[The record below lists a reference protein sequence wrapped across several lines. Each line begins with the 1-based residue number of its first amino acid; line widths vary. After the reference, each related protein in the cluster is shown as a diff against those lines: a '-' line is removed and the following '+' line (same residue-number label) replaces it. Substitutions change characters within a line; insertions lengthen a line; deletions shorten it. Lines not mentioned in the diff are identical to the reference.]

1 MGAARL
7 ASAQADS
14 PPVVRADA
22 QAEKLAE
29 RQAMKRGTWIVL
41 GVLAAAITAGV
52 LIALRFRGPALG
64 PAPTQAGIEALRA
77 ERDAL
82 ATRVREAFIRQGEQS
97 LGRAPQAGIMIG
109 IPTSVT
115 RSIVEQVV
123 TGLFGETTLT
133 LRNLKVHNEG
143 KLKAKLL
150 IKKRTLGEYVLDMKI
165 HQVQGLLKPGTPTL
179 TFGTNTIGLTLPVR
193 LAEGTGDAE
202 LNFKWDSK
210 GTADLV
216 CGDTEV
222 SRTIGGG
229 VVPHDYNV
237 KGRFGIS
244 ADAETLTLRPQF
256 PDLAVRI
263 FVDPSEDAWKLVEEV
278 VRDRPKGCEIALGKV
293 DVKEKISGLLGKGF
307 NVKIPQKIFK
317 PIRFPAGVSQSLE
330 IQGIKLDLEV
340 KPSGVLVADDRIWY
354 GADFNLKKQK
364 PGSPGAPA
372 AAPRSPAPRSPAPRS
387 PAPRSPAPPSPSP
400 RTR

>member
-1 MGAARL
+1 
-7 ASAQADS
+7 
-14 PPVVRADA
+14 
-22 QAEKLAE
+22 
-29 RQAMKRGTWIVL
+29 MKRRTLLIL
-41 GVLAAAITAGV
+41 GVSAAAIAAAVVVV
-52 LIALRFRGPALG
+52 LRLRGPALG
-64 PAPTQAGIEALRA
+64 PPPTQAALEALRA

-82 ATRVREAFIRQGEQS
+82 AARTRDAIVGQGEQS

-143 KLKAKLL
+143 KLKAKML
-150 IKKRTLGEYVLDMKI
+150 ISKRTLGEYVLDMKI
-165 HQVQGLLKPGTPTL
+165 HQVQGLLKPGKPTL

-193 LAEGTGDAE
+193 LAEGVGDAE

-210 GTADLV
+210 GTANIV

-237 KGRFGIS
+237 TGRFGIS
-244 ADAETLTLRPQF
+244 ADAETLILRPQF

-293 DVKEKISGLLGKGF
+293 DVKQKLSGLLGKGF

-317 PIRFPAGVSQSLE
+317 PIRLPAGVSQSIE
-330 IQGIKLDLEV
+330 IQHVKVDLEV
-340 KPSGVLVADDRIWY
+340 KPTGVLVAGDRIWY
-354 GADFNLKKQK
+354 GADLTLRSQK
-364 PGSPGAPA
+364 PGAPA
-372 AAPRSPAPRSPAPRS
+372 PKGTPPGPPARPAR
-387 PAPRSPAPPSPSP
+387 
-400 RTR
+400 

>member
-1 MGAARL
+1 
-7 ASAQADS
+7 
-14 PPVVRADA
+14 
-22 QAEKLAE
+22 
-29 RQAMKRGTWIVL
+29 MKRGTLIVL
-41 GVLAAAITAGV
+41 GVLAAAIVAGV

-64 PAPTQAGIEALRA
+64 PPPTPAAIEALRA

-82 ATRVREAFIRQGEQS
+82 AARVRETFIRQGEQS
-97 LGRAPQAGIMIG
+97 LVRAPQAGVMIG

-165 HQVQGLLKPGTPTL
+165 HQVQGLLKPGKPNL
-179 TFGTNTIGLTLPVR
+179 SFGTNTIGLTLPVR

-317 PIRFPAGVSQSLE
+317 PIRFPAGISQSLE
-330 IQGIKLDLEV
+330 LQGVKLDLEV

-354 GADFNLKKQK
+354 GADLNLKKQK
-364 PGSPGAPA
+364 PGTPAAPA
-372 AAPRSPAPRSPAPRS
+372 AAPRSPVV
-387 PAPRSPAPPSPSP
+387 PSPSP
-400 RTR
+400 KTR